1 MRRLFLP
8 LFILEKWI
16 PWQMS
21 LCNKCTSIVNNEMY
35 HQWSGILDEI
45 THINSKIIMHFVFT
59 KQNSIGYFNS
69 EDCT

>member
-1 MRRLFLP
+1 
-8 LFILEKWI
+8 
-16 PWQMS
+16 MS
-21 LCNKCTSIVNNEMY
+21 LCNKCTSIVYNEMY

-45 THINSKIIMHFVFT
+45 THINSKIIIMHFVFT